1 MVNTIIVWIFF
12 GGLLLGWYLML
23 EDKKNKKIFKIAMI
37 FLFILMI
44 FSGYDSNCEVVRIGW
59 FRDECK

>member
-12 GGLLLGWYLML
+12 WGLLFGWYLML

-44 FSGYDSNCEVVRIGW
+44 FSDLDSDCEVVRTGW
-59 FRDECK
+59 FRDGCK